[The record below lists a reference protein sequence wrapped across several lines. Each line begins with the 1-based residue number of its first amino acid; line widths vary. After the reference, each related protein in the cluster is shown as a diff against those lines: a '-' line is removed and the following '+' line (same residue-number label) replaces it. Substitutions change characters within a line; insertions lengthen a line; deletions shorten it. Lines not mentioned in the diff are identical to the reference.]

1 MQLRNRL
8 SIYSVLIFTVVI
20 FVASAAIY
28 FSFYK
33 WMEHNEI
40 QILENKTLLA
50 ALYYLEEDEFS
61 MSEHESIK
69 EQLRKS
75 ISRKDIA
82 VYNEQNLIAR
92 GEMPE
97 DKHITQDFLN
107 GIRENGKAYT
117 ISDKYFYNG
126 LFYRDNE
133 GNFVVVARELKDD
146 FDNQRTT
153 LLQILIIVFF
163 IGVILIYLFSQFLGR
178 FAYEPILN
186 IIAQIKE
193 RDNKN
198 FNAPIILDKTYT
210 EIEDLVIT
218 YNHFI
223 DRLGQTFHVQKNF
236 IDYVSHELRTPI
248 TALMGT
254 LEVTH
259 QKNRSVEEYRQVIG
273 QLKQYV
279 NDLEE
284 TLDKMM
290 LLSGVKTSF
299 EFQAVRIDEI
309 IWQVIENAVL
319 YHQAQ
324 IDVKIEVEDPV
335 LLNVYGNPD
344 LLELAFNNLIENA
357 VKYSD
362 NQPVSVVL
370 KSIGKKLQ
378 IEIIDTGIGIPESD
392 LNQITQNFYRGK
404 NTKGYQGKGIGLSM
418 AQIVF
423 SLHRIDMSILSEG
436 KGTTVRL
443 VIVGR

>member
-1 MQLRNRL
+1 MQLKNRL
-8 SIYSVLIFTVVI
+8 SIYSVLIFSVVI

-28 FSFYK
+28 ISFYR
-33 WMEHNEI
+33 WMKHNEI
-40 QILENKTLLA
+40 QILESKTLLA
-50 ALYYLEEDEFS
+50 AVFYLEQDES
-61 MSEHESIK
+61 SNSEHESIK
-69 EQLRKS
+69 DKLRKS

-82 VYNEQNLIAR
+82 IYNTQNIVAR
-92 GEMPE
+92 GEMLP
-97 DKHITQDFLN
+97 DKNITVEFLN
-107 GIRENGKAYT
+107 TIRKNRQANFT
-117 ISDKYFYNG
+117 TDRFFYNG
-126 LFYRDNE
+126 LFYADNE

-146 FDNQRTT
+146 FDNQMYT
-153 LLQILIIVFF
+153 LLQILIVVFV
-163 IGVILIYLFSQFLGR
+163 IGVILIYLFSQLLGR
-178 FAYEPILN
+178 FAYEPIIQ
-186 IIAQIKE
+186 IIEQIKE

-198 FNAPIILDKTYT
+198 FYEPIVLEKSYT
-210 EIEDLVIT
+210 EIEDLVRT

-223 DRLGQTFHVQKNF
+223 DRLAQTFHVQKNF

-259 QKNRSVEEYRQVIG
+259 QKKRTVDEYQQAIV
-273 QLKQYV
+273 QSKQYV
-279 NDLEE
+279 YDLEE

-299 EFQAVRIDEI
+299 EFKTVRIDEI

-324 IDVKIEVEDPV
+324 IDVKIEVEDSV
-335 LLNVYGNPD
+335 HLNVYGNTN
-344 LLELAFNNLIENA
+344 LLALAFSNLVENA

-362 NQPVSVVL
+362 NQPVEVLL
-370 KSIGKKLQ
+370 KSVGSSLQ
-378 IEIIDTGIGIPESD
+378 IEIIDRGIGIPESD

-423 SLHRIDMSILSEG
+423 SLHRMELSVYSDG
-436 KGTTVRL
+436 KGTV
-443 VIVGR
+443 VKVSV

>member
-8 SIYSVLIFTVVI
+8 SLYSVLIFTVVI

-61 MSEHESIK
+61 LSEHESIK
-69 EQLRKS
+69 DRLRKS
-75 ISRKDIA
+75 ISRRDIA
-82 VYNEQNLIAR
+82 VYNDKNLIAR

-97 DKHITQDFLN
+97 DKHITQEFLDN
-107 GIRENGKAYT
+107 IKENGRAHI
-117 ISDKYFYNG
+117 ISDKYFYSG
-126 LFYRDNE
+126 LFYSDNE
-133 GNFVVVARELKDD
+133 GDFVVVARALKDD
-146 FDNQRTT
+146 FDNQRST
-153 LLQILIIVFF
+153 LLQILIVVFF

-198 FNAPIILDKTYT
+198 FNHPIILDKTYT
-210 EIEDLVIT
+210 EIEDLVTT

-223 DRLGQTFHVQKNF
+223 DRLGQTFYVQKNF

-259 QKNRSVEEYRQVIG
+259 QKNRSEEEYRQVIV

-299 EFQAVRIDEI
+299 EFQTVRIDEI
-309 IWQVIENAVL
+309 IWKVIENAVL
-319 YHQAQ
+319 YHQAH
-324 IDVKIEVEDPV
+324 IDVNIEVENSV
-335 LLNVYGNPD
+335 QLNVYGNQD

-362 NQPVSVVL
+362 NQPVSVIL
-370 KSIGKKLQ
+370 KSQGKNLL
-378 IEIIDTGIGIPESD
+378 IEITDTGIGIPESD
-392 LNQITQNFYRGK
+392 LSQITQNFYRGK

-418 AQIVF
+418 AQIIF
-423 SLHRIDMSILSEG
+423 SLHRIEMSIMSRG

-443 VIVGR
+443 QV

>member
-8 SIYSVLIFTVVI
+8 SIYSILIFSVVI

-28 FSFYK
+28 ISFYK
-33 WMEHNEI
+33 WMEHNEF
-40 QILENKTLLA
+40 QILESKTLLA
-50 ALYYLEEDEFS
+50 AVYYLEQDETS
-61 MSEHESIK
+61 ISEHESIK
-69 EQLRKS
+69 DQLRKS
-75 ISRKDIA
+75 LSRKDVA
-82 VYNEQNLIAR
+82 VYNEQNIIAK
-92 GEMPE
+92 GEMREDENITPE
-97 DKHITQDFLN
+97 FLDKIKTDRHSNFST
-107 GIRENGKAYT
+107 
-117 ISDKYFYNG
+117 DKYFYNG

-133 GNFVVVARELKDD
+133 GDFVVIARELKDD
-146 FDNQRTT
+146 FDNQMYS
-153 LLQILIIVFF
+153 LLQILMVVFI

-178 FAYEPILN
+178 FAYEPI
-186 IIAQIKE
+186 IRIMSQIKE

-198 FNAPIILDKTYT
+198 FYEPIVLEKSYT
-210 EIEDLVIT
+210 EIEDLVKT

-259 QKNRSVEEYRQVIG
+259 QKPRTTVEYQQTIV

-299 EFQAVRIDEI
+299 EFEAVRIDEI
-309 IWQVIENAVL
+309 IWQVIENSVL
-319 YHQAQ
+319 YHQAH
-324 IDVKIEVEDPV
+324 IDVKIEVSDPV
-335 LLNVYGNPD
+335 QLNIYGNAN
-344 LLELAFNNLIENA
+344 LLELAFSNLVENA

-362 NQPVSVVL
+362 NQPVVVVL
-370 KSIGKKLQ
+370 KNVDGGLQ
-378 IEIIDTGIGIPESD
+378 IDISDLGIGIPEGD
-392 LNQITQNFYRGK
+392 LQQITQNFYRGK

-423 SLHRIDMSILSEG
+423 SLHRMDLSIRSEG
-436 KGTTVRL
+436 QGTVVSV
-443 VIVGR
+443 VIKK